1 MADIAPATIVVP
13 EAGDHRTSPAHGT
26 MGKFPN
32 LRTSTTSTTRL
43 TTTTTT
49 YGSVEEVVVV
59 LGRTSRTTVSLAL
72 LEDLMATAAI
82 APLRAT
88 AESRGSGDFSPLWS
102 GQNVSGCR
110 EIPAAQITRDL
121 AGKR

>member
-13 EAGDHRTSPAHGT
+13 EAGHHRTSPAHST

-59 LGRTSRTTVSLAL
+59 LG
-72 LEDLMATAAI
+72 
-82 APLRAT
+82 
-88 AESRGSGDFSPLWS
+88 G
-102 GQNVSGCR
+102 
-110 EIPAAQITRDL
+110 
-121 AGKR
+121 